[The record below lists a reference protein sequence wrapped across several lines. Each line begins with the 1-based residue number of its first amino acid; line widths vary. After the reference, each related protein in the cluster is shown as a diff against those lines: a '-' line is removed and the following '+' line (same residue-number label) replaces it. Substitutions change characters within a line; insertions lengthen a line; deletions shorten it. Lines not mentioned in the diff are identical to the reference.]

1 MKITVS
7 TLMLCALVI
16 PMAIAV
22 RAAWAHDENP
32 RDQSTAHPVA
42 PHDASFGR
50 PGVTKDVTRAVF
62 IHMSDAMRF
71 TPDSLAFKQGETVR
85 LRIIN
90 DGKLPHEFV
99 FGTQREI
106 DEHAQMMLRM
116 PTMMHTDASSVRV
129 APGMSA
135 DIVWK
140 FSQPG
145 KFLYA
150 CLVPGHKEAGM
161 HGIVMVVCSVKR

>member
-1 MKITVS
+1 MKTTVR
-7 TLMLCALVI
+7 TLMLCAVAV
-16 PMAIAV
+16 PVAIGV
-22 RAAWAHDENP
+22 HSAWAHDEKP
-32 RDQSTAHPVA
+32 RDQDAAQSVA
-42 PHDASFGR
+42 PHDASFGQ
-50 PGVTKDVTRAVF
+50 PGVTKNVTRTVS

-71 TPDSLAFKQGETVR
+71 TPDSLAFNQGDTVG
-85 LRIIN
+85 LHIIN

-116 PTMMHTDASSVRV
+116 PTMVHTDASSVRV
-129 APGMSA
+129 APGTSA

-161 HGIVMVVCSVKR
+161 HGIVTVAAKR

>member
-1 MKITVS
+1 MKITVP
-7 TLMLCALVI
+7 TLMVCAVVI
-16 PMAIAV
+16 SIATAAH
-22 RAAWAHDENP
+22 AAWAHGEKSRDQDAAPSVAP
-32 RDQSTAHPVA
+32 RDV
-42 PHDASFGR
+42 SFGQ
-50 PGVTKDVTRAVF
+50 PGVTRDVTQAVS

-71 TPDSLAFKQGETVR
+71 TPDSLAFRQRETVR
-85 LRIIN
+85 LHIIN
-90 DGKLPHEFV
+90 DGRLPHEFV
-99 FGTQREI
+99 LGTQREI

-116 PTMMHTDASSVRV
+116 PTMVHTDASSVRV
-129 APGMSA
+129 APGKSA

-161 HGIVMVVCSVKR
+161 HGIVTVAGKR